1 MDGFFK
7 VHRKILD
14 SQVFA
19 HQTALKIWIWCLAK
33 VTFKERF
40 VSLKVGKGE
49 TTIKLNP
56 GQFIFGRFKAEEE
69 LNIDGST
76 IYKWMQKFSTKEFD
90 MITIKSNNQY
100 SIITLNNWERYNII
114 NGNEEQPCN
123 NCVTTAEQ
131 PCNNCVTTAEQL
143 HNNCV
148 TQTRKIKKDNN
159 IIYNNFYDSEIE
171 KSEGNQN
178 YLKFIKILFGE
189 NNLGI
194 PLTSVLKMEQQVTYE
209 QFKKLW
215 YLKEKY
221 KFSITDVLER
231 MENWKK
237 INGNKTVYKTF
248 LTFIKREN
256 PAIIIG

>member
-131 PCNNCVTTAEQL
+131 L

-159 IIYNNFYDSEIE
+159 EKNEKNLEARETIFISEVWQFKDQYPDNMIRKFIDYWIEKNKSKTKMRFELQETFEINRRLATWANRDNNFKNGSN
-171 KSEGNQN
+171 SQN
-178 YLKFIKILFGE
+178 
-189 NNLGI
+189 N
-194 PLTSVLKMEQQVTYE
+194 TRS
-209 QFKKLW
+209 
-215 YLKEKY
+215 
-221 KFSITDVLER
+221 
-231 MENWKK
+231 
-237 INGNKTVYKTF
+237 
-248 LTFIKREN
+248 IKRVN
-256 PAIIIG
+256 DLWNKPD